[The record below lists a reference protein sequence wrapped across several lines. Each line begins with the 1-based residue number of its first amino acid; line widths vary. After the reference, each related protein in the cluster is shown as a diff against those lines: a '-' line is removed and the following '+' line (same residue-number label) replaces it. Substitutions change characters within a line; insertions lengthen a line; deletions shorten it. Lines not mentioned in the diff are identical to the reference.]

1 MAAGK
6 KRQRSAALCLSDF
19 WVLLTEL
26 GHETTAGLLT
36 LTLYTLATNPDSQ
49 TRLRNEILEA
59 IPSDEAL
66 NFNSVESLSYLSK
79 VGKEVLR
86 LYPPGKY
93 HWPS

>member
-6 KRQRSAALCLSDF
+6 RRRPSIAYCLSDF
-19 WVLLTEL
+19 WISLTEL

-49 TRLRNEILEA
+49 SRLRNEILEA
-59 IPSDEAL
+59 IPLDEAL
-66 NFNSVESLSYLSK
+66 NYNSVESLSYLSK

-93 HWPS
+93 H